1 MGNHS
6 SMLGKLLGER
16 YQIVQFLSAGD
27 FGQSYIAEDMHQRG
41 NPKSVVKHIKK
52 GASPDPNW
60 LRVTRRRFKSETE
73 ALRQLGGY
81 GQIPQLLA
89 SFEEDQEFY
98 LVQEFIQGHALTA
111 ELPISER
118 WGKPWTESEVIQLLQ
133 QVLFI
138 LEFVHSQ
145 GFIHCD
151 LKPDNLIRRTV
162 DHRLF
167 LIDFGAV
174 QPIISDTYLPSHIC
188 TVPITSLG
196 YVPPEQFIGQPQP
209 SSDIYALSLMAIQAL
224 TGLEPWQLQAD
235 AGSNEV
241 IWQQHA
247 VVSTQLAAVLSD
259 MVRYNVKDRYQSATE
274 VIDALQQLDL
284 ATLRED
290 EEIGRWGEWEI
301 EGWEGWEVD
310 NLPSEESSQESE
322 TIQSSELKIQLEEI
336 LTIQSAKELEIQSEE
351 ILTPEAEIPTAD
363 LEDESLA
370 EIQQPVASPSKPS
383 LLHNGIKLG
392 LAVNSLV
399 LIFGIHSLLYHFAS
413 EPGAKTLTAAQE
425 QYQQGHLKA
434 AIALATSIPAH
445 NSAYSEAQ
453 AAVHKWQ
460 QDWQI
465 AATQYQMAQQAFY
478 QSRWS
483 DVLDAAS
490 KTPPVSYWQQKIQ
503 PLRQQ
508 AQAIIEVQAQR
519 LLQQAYDRASLR
531 DFSGALKY
539 LKQIPPHTAAGAK
552 IHSKLVEYSH
562 KQQIKANH
570 LLQQAYNRAAVR
582 DFSAALGYLNQIPH
596 DTIAHAQAVVKIAE
610 YTHKQLQSEQQST
623 PTVKPQLPQLSPNI
637 VDKTATFESL
647 HPGSHLREVN
657 IG

>member
-27 FGQSYIAEDMHQRG
+27 FGQSYIAEDMYQPG

-151 LKPDNLIRRTV
+151 LKPDNLIRRAV

-174 QPIISDTYLPSHIC
+174 QPIISDTCMSSHVC

-209 SSDIYALSLMAIQAL
+209 SSDLYALSLIAIQAL

-235 AGSNEV
+235 AGNNEV
-241 IWQQHA
+241 VWQHHA
-247 VVSTQLAAVLSD
+247 MVSPELAAVLSE

-274 VIDALQQLDL
+274 VINALERLDIV
-284 ATLRED
+284 TISED
-290 EEIGRWGEWEI
+290 GYGRWADWEI
-301 EGWEGWEVD
+301 EGWEDWESD
-310 NLPSEESSQESE
+310 NPTSQESE
-322 TIQSSELKIQLEEI
+322 IQNSEQLGIQLEEI
-336 LTIQSAKELEIQSEE
+336 LT
-351 ILTPEAEIPTAD
+351 PEVEIPTAD
-363 LEDESLA
+363 LECVA
-370 EIQQPVASPSKPS
+370 EVEQPVASPPKPS
-383 LLHNGIKLG
+383 LLQTGIKLG

-399 LIFGIHSLLYHFAS
+399 LIFGVYSVLHSFAS
-413 EPGAKTLTAAQE
+413 EPGAKTLITAQE

-445 NSAYSEAQ
+445 NPAYSEAQ
-453 AAVHKWQ
+453 ASVHKWQ
-460 QDWQI
+460 QNWQT

-490 KTPPVSYWQQKIQ
+490 KTPAVPYWQQKIQ

-508 AQAIIEVQAQR
+508 AQAIVEVQAHR
-519 LLQQAYDRASLR
+519 LLQQAYDRAALK
-531 DFSGALKY
+531 DFSGALKD
-539 LKQIPPHTAAGAK
+539 LKRIPPHTAAGAK
-552 IHSKLVEYSH
+552 IQSKLVEYGH
-562 KQQIKANH
+562 KQQIKANS
-570 LLQQAYNRAAVR
+570 LLQQAYNRAALG

-596 DTIAHAQAVVKIAE
+596 DSVVHAQAVAKIAE
-610 YTHKQLQSEQQST
+610 YTHKQLQSEQSM
-623 PTVKPQLPQLSPNI
+623 PTIVKPHLPQLSPNI
-637 VDKTATFESL
+637 LDKTATFESL
-647 HPGSHLREVN
+647 HPSSHLREVN